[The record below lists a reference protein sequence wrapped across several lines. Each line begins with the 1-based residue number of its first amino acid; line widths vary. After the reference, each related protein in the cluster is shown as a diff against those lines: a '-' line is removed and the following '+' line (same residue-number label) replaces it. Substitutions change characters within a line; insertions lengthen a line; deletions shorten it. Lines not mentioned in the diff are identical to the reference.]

1 MKKLALLTA
10 LETASVGLAVVI
22 RSYLQKSARETGRE
36 NVQLLLR
43 VEAAQRLQGCDCL
56 RRSGLAPYS
65 IRDTFGMH
73 RAMKRFF
80 LLFLCVCMTTADA
93 AWREPV
99 RAPRGMVAS
108 TERIASQIGVDVMK
122 RGGNAVDAAVAV
134 AFALA
139 VVYPV
144 AGNLGGGGFMMILRS
159 DGTATAI
166 DYRET
171 APAAATGDMYI
182 GPDGELIKG
191 EGSSLLGYRAS
202 GVPGTVAGMAFALKK
217 YGSGK
222 LTWSELIE
230 PARRLAVNGFV
241 VTHRTE
247 KGLEKYQTIL
257 SPFADSRRV
266 FLREGKLYREGEILR
281 QPELAATLGRLQKKG
296 PREFYEGKTA
306 QLIAEDVQRNGG
318 LITRQDLRDYVPK
331 ERVPLRGSY
340 RGYGIISMP
349 PPSSGGAVLIE
360 MLNILEGFD
369 LTKLH
374 PFSSEYY
381 HLLVEA
387 MRRAYADRAEYMG
400 DPDFSS
406 IPIDGLIEKAYAE
419 RQRSTINPERA
430 SLSSEIGAGK
440 PTGYEPE
447 QTTHFTIVDAA
458 GNAVSNTYTLNR
470 WFGSG
475 VVAKGTGVLLN
486 NEMDDFTSEPGE
498 PNSRGAS
505 QSERNAIA
513 PRKRPRSSMTPTFV
527 LRPDGS
533 LYFAIGT
540 PGGSR
545 IINTVLQ
552 IISNVIDHGMNMQE
566 AIDSPRIHHQWL
578 PDEIVDEP
586 LGLSADTRRALEAR
600 GHKVATRPNYPG
612 WRMSDAQGIM
622 IEDKTGMR
630 LGASDA
636 REDGAAVGY

>member
-1 MKKLALLTA
+1 
-10 LETASVGLAVVI
+10 
-22 RSYLQKSARETGRE
+22 
-36 NVQLLLR
+36 
-43 VEAAQRLQGCDCL
+43 
-56 RRSGLAPYS
+56 
-65 IRDTFGMH
+65 
-73 RAMKRFF
+73 MKRFF
-80 LLFLCVCMTTADA
+80 LLFLCVCIATADA
-93 AWREPV
+93 AWRDPV
-99 RAPRGMVAS
+99 RAPHGMVAS

-139 VVYPV
+139 VVYPS
-144 AGNLGGGGFMMILRS
+144 AGNLGGGGFMMIRRS

-171 APAAATGDMYI
+171 APAAATRDMYV

-191 EGSSLLGYRAS
+191 EGSSILGYRAS

-247 KGLEKYQTIL
+247 KRLEDYQAIL
-257 SPFADSRRV
+257 SRFTDSRRI
-266 FLREGKLYREGEILR
+266 FLREGKLYREGEILW

-296 PREFYEGKTA
+296 PREFYEGETA
-306 QLIAEDVQRNGG
+306 RLITEDMQHNGG
-318 LITRQDLRDYVPK
+318 LITRQDLRDYTPK
-331 ERVPLRGSY
+331 ERVPLHGSY

-369 LTKLH
+369 LQKLH

-387 MRRAYADRAEYMG
+387 MRRAYADRAAYMG
-400 DPDFSS
+400 DTDFGSV
-406 IPIDGLIEKAYAE
+406 PIEGLIDKAYAK
-419 RQRSTINPERA
+419 RQRSTINRERA
-430 SLSSEIGAGK
+430 SSSSEIGAGK
-440 PTGYEPE
+440 PTGSEST
-447 QTTHFTIVDAA
+447 QTTHFTIADAER
-458 GNAVSNTYTLNR
+458 NAVSNTYTLNG

-475 VVAKGTGVLLN
+475 VIAKGTGVLLN
-486 NEMDDFTSEPGE
+486 NEMDDFTSKQGE
-498 PNSRGAS
+498 PNMYGAI

-513 PRKRPRSSMTPTFV
+513 PRKRPLSSMTPTFV

-540 PGGSR
+540 PGGPT
-545 IINTVLQ
+545 ITNTVVQ
-552 IISNVIDHGMNMQE
+552 IISNVIDHGMNLQE
-566 AIDSPRIHHQWL
+566 AIDSPRIHHQWM
-578 PDEIVDEP
+578 PDEIGDEP

-600 GHKVATRPNYPG
+600 GHKFATKPIY
-612 WRMSDAQGIM
+612 MSDAQGIM

-630 LGASDA
+630 LGASDV
-636 REDGAAVGY
+636 RQDGAAVGY

>member
-1 MKKLALLTA
+1 
-10 LETASVGLAVVI
+10 
-22 RSYLQKSARETGRE
+22 
-36 NVQLLLR
+36 
-43 VEAAQRLQGCDCL
+43 
-56 RRSGLAPYS
+56 
-65 IRDTFGMH
+65 
-73 RAMKRFF
+73 MKRFF
-80 LLFLCVCMTTADA
+80 LLFLCVCITTADA

-99 RAPRGMVAS
+99 RAPHGMVAS
-108 TERIASQIGVDVMK
+108 TDRIASQIGVDVMK

-139 VVYPV
+139 VVYPS
-144 AGNLGGGGFMMILRS
+144 AGNVGGGGFMMIRRS

-166 DYRET
+166 DYREM
-171 APAAATGDMYI
+171 APAAATRDMYV
-182 GPDGELIKG
+182 GSDGELIKG

-230 PARRLAVNGFV
+230 PARRLAVAGFV
-241 VTHRTE
+241 VTHQTE
-247 KGLEKYQTIL
+247 KRLQDYQAIL

-296 PREFYEGKTA
+296 PREFYEGETA
-306 QLIAEDVQRNGG
+306 RLIAEDMQHNGG
-318 LITRQDLRDYVPK
+318 LITRQDLRDYTPK

-340 RGYGIISMP
+340 RGYAILSMP
-349 PPSSGGAVLIE
+349 PPSSGGAILIE

-369 LTKLH
+369 LSKLH

-381 HLLVEA
+381 HLLAEA

-400 DPDFSS
+400 DTDFGSV
-406 IPIDGLIEKAYAE
+406 PIDGLIEKAYAE

-440 PTGYEPE
+440 PTGYEPD

-486 NEMDDFTSEPGE
+486 NQMDDFTSNPGE
-498 PNSRGAS
+498 PNSYGTI

-513 PRKRPRSSMTPTFV
+513 PRKRPLSSMTPTFV

-533 LYFAIGT
+533 LYFAIGAQ
-540 PGGSR
+540 GGTT

-552 IISNVIDHGMNMQE
+552 IISNVIDHGTNMQE

-578 PDEIVDEP
+578 PDEIRDEP

-600 GHKVATRPNYPG
+600 GHKFETKPRYIG
-612 WRMSDAQGIM
+612 DAQGIM
-622 IEDKTGMR
+622 IEEKTGMH

-636 REDGAAVGY
+636 RVDGAAVGY